1 MPTALVT
8 GATAGIGAA
17 FARRLALAR
26 YDLVLVARN
35 SGRLADIAAE
45 LTDRWTVA
53 VEPLTADLSTVDGCA
68 RVETRL
74 AEPERPIDLLVNNA
88 GISLHSSFTRNTVE
102 DEERLLSLNVRAVMR
117 LTHAALGP
125 MVSRRSGAVV
135 NLSSVAGFAVVS
147 PGSTYPASKAW
158 VTSFSQS
165 IGQSVRR
172 RGVKVMALCPGF
184 THSEFHDSA
193 GIDLSHLPSFAWL
206 NADEVVEAGLRDLR
220 HGKLVSIPTAR
231 YKVATAAL
239 THLPRSVLHRVPN
252 LGGRGG
258 RR

>member
-45 LTDRWTVA
+45 LTERWTVA
-53 VEPLTADLSTVDGCA
+53 VEPLAADLSTVDGCA
-68 RVETRL
+68 QVEARL
-74 AEPERPIDLLVNNA
+74 AEPERPVDLLVNNA
-88 GISLHSSFTRNTVE
+88 GMALHGAFTRNTVD
-102 DEERLLSLNVRAVMR
+102 DEERLLSLNVRAVLR

-125 MVSRRSGAVV
+125 MVERRSGAVV
-135 NLSSVAGFAVVS
+135 NVSSVAGFATIS

-158 VTSFSQS
+158 VTSFSES

-184 THSEFHDSA
+184 THTEFQSSA
-193 GIDLSHLPSFAWL
+193 GIDMSHLPSFAWL
-206 NADEVVEAGLRDLR
+206 NAEEVVATALRDLR
-220 HGKLVSIPTAR
+220 HGKLVSIPSAR

-239 THLPRSVLHRVPN
+239 THLPRSVLHRIPN
-252 LGGRGG
+252 LGRRGG
-258 RR
+258 PH